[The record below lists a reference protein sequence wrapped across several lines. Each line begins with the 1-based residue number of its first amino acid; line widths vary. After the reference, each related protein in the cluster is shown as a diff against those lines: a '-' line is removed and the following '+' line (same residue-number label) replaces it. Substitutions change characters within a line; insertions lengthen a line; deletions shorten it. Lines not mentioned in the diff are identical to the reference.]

1 MPVHVVI
8 KRKMKSDDPE
18 QLIPLLAELRSVA
31 RDQPGYLEGR
41 TLRNVDKVDEYLV
54 ISKWE
59 TVEDWKRW
67 LVSQKRRDIQH
78 KVDSLM
84 GERTFY
90 DVYEPLA
97 H

>member
-1 MPVHVVI
+1 MAVHVVI
-8 KRKMKSDDPE
+8 KRKMKSDHPE
-18 QLIPLLAELRSVA
+18 ELVPLLAELRVA
-31 RDQPGYLEGR
+31 AKNQPGYLDGR
-41 TLRNVDKVDEYLV
+41 TLRNVDSPDEYLV

-59 TVEDWKRW
+59 TAEDWQRW
-67 LVSQKRRDIQH
+67 LASQERRDIQH

-90 DVYEPLA
+90 DVYEQLS